1 MGIGSELRKF
11 GRKFEDTSRRGAKYT
26 LAAGGAMM
34 GGASGAKA
42 GYQIGSAFDDRKP
55 QARQTGTDLGKLRSE
70 ATANGFNPLTVLRA
84 TGGQGFAR
92 DQVPIGRL
100 SSDAF
105 FNAFDAYQS
114 YQNKNTS
121 LIEDPKIEIK
131 YDNLTEYKQGGVKIP
146 ELRKLNS
153 EPILSPLTYEV
164 VNIDGNHTSST
175 VKSLWHQYMMPDG
188 EIIELPAEELEWG
201 NLFLGA
207 FVHAAHGR
215 RKNWRIIAKDFKT
228 WWNKNPKKHNDIM
241 QKAKQFAQHKDG
253 QISTKTLGR
262 MKTKEELEFFKY
274 LKTQTSALQ

>member
-1 MGIGSELRKF
+1 MGFGTKF
-11 GRKFEDTSRRGAKYT
+11 KQAMRSFEDESRRMAKYT

-34 GGASGAKA
+34 GGSTGAKI
-42 GYQIGSAFDDRKP
+42 GYQIGSKLDDRKP
-55 QARQTGTDLGKLRSE
+55 QAQQSGTDLGKLRSN
-70 ATANGFNPLTVLRA
+70 AIANGFNPLTVLRA
-84 TGGQGFAR
+84 TGGQGFYHY
-92 DQVPIGRL
+92 QVPMGRL

-105 FNAFDAYQS
+105 FNAFDAYES
-114 YQNKNTS
+114 IQNKNAPD
-121 LIEDPKIEIK
+121 IEEPKIKIK

-262 MKTKEELEFFKY
+262 MKTKDELKFFEY
-274 LKTQTSALQ
+274 LKSQTKALQ

>member
-1 MGIGSELRKF
+1 MGFKNEYKKAL
-11 GRKFEDTSRRGAKYT
+11 KYSM
-26 LAAGGAMM
+26 AVGGAMIA
-34 GGASGAKA
+34 GPAGAKA
-42 GYQIGSAFDDRKP
+42 GYDLGSTFDPRNKNNKS
-55 QARQTGTDLGKLRSE
+55 GTDLGKLR
-70 ATANGFNPLTVLRA
+70 ADAVANGFNPLTVLRA
-84 TGGQGFAR
+84 TGGQGYYKN
-92 DQVPIGRL
+92 QVPMGRL

-105 FNAFDAYQS
+105 FNAFDAFDN
-114 YQNKNTS
+114 YQNKNIS
-121 LIEDPKIEIK
+121 VIEEPKIEID
-131 YDNLTEYKQGGVKIP
+131 YDNLTDYKQGGVKIP

-262 MKTKEELEFFKY
+262 MKTKEELKFFKY
-274 LKTQTSALQ
+274 LKSQTKALQ